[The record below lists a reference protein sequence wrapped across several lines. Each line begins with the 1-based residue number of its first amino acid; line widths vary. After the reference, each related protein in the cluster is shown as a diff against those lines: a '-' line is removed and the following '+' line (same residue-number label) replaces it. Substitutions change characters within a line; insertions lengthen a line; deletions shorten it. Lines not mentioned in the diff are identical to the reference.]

1 MTDRPDHGS
10 DNLAVARLDVPRT
23 RFDHAGWPIDAYP
36 ELPMLDAHTTMV
48 VADIEGPGVITNIHV
63 SRFLDPPKSFERD
76 DNLTVDQQRAIG
88 ARGVVIEI
96 TFDDSDRP
104 SVCVPLADFF
114 ADGACGSAALFS
126 SLLVE
131 KAPGSYNARIPM
143 PFAGSA
149 RVALRN
155 DTDLDLLGYVA
166 VESRRITWEPTLG
179 YLHATWQRDAF
190 PLDTNT
196 SFPMLSLTGPGKLI
210 GQAWTVATDEP
221 FFDGFAFVMEGN
233 NQFDIDGTRS
243 IDYLGTEDAF
253 GFAWGFQGTFT
264 GPHSGITSVSHGE
277 PSIVAMYRFRSHDP
291 IAFDKS
297 LDLTVDWTHEFNS
310 ELFHRRVAP
319 LVPTRTWLP
328 PDRSEGGGWIDY
340 ARTTYWYAAS
350 PGHDH
355 TPMSSLNDRV
365 APVLHPNPVR

>member
-1 MTDRPDHGS
+1 MTDGPRHGS
-10 DNLAVARLDVPRT
+10 DDLLLARLDVPHT
-23 RFDHAGWPIDAYP
+23 RLDHAGWPIDAYP
-36 ELPMLDAHTTMV
+36 ELPMLDGHTTMV
-48 VADIEGPGVITNIHV
+48 VADIDGPGVITNIHV

-76 DNLTVDQQRAIG
+76 ESLTVDQQRAIG
-88 ARGVVIEI
+88 ARGVVLEI
-96 TFDDSDRP
+96 TFDGADLP

-114 ADGACGSAALFS
+114 ADGACGSASMFS

-155 DTDLDLLGYVA
+155 DTSLDLLCYVA
-166 VESRRITWEPTLG
+166 VESRPIAWEPSLG

-196 SFPMLSLTGPGKLI
+196 SVPMLSLTGPGKLI
-210 GQAWTVATDEP
+210 GQAWTVATDDP

-233 NQFDIDGTRS
+233 NQFDIDGVRT

-253 GFAWGFQGTFT
+253 GFAWGFQDAFT
-264 GPHSGITSVSHGE
+264 GLYAGISSVSPRD
-277 PSIVAMYRFRSHDP
+277 PSIVAMYRFRVHDP
-291 IAFDKS
+291 ITFDES
-297 LDLTVDWTHEFNS
+297 LELTVDWTNEFNS
-310 ELFHRRVAP
+310 EVFHRRVAP
-319 LVPTRTWLP
+319 LVPDRTWLP

-340 ARTTYWYAAS
+340 ARTTYWYAAA
-350 PGHDH
+350 PGHNH
-355 TPMSSLNDRV
+355 PPMPSLGDRA
-365 APVLHPNPVR
+365 APVLHPNPAP